1 MIKTNRLVW
10 LDYLRGL
17 CAISI
22 MLHHYLAWTT
32 NFESARY
39 TTRIGL
45 YGVSLFYILSGLT
58 LYLVYKNKFKFNIQ
72 SISSFFIK
80 RIFRIFP
87 LLWLVT
93 FVAIILK
100 GNNVYVDWFLNFSGL
115 FGFFSWA
122 GGIATGVWSIGNEL
136 VFYAFFP
143 FLLFFAVKNR
153 NLFILTGLLILAI
166 YLYFA
171 FSILPKNTSL
181 NWKDY
186 VNPLNQLFLFYGGIA
201 IGLFFEKIKLN
212 NYYLVIILLISILF
226 FVFYPVSG
234 DRLIF
239 VSSYNRLIF
248 TLLCLS
254 ICLCFFKID
263 WSLPRFLEYPLA
275 KFGEATY
282 SIYLIHPIIWEIVG
296 LKLNNSFFKM
306 IVSVILT
313 ILISLF
319 IYYKIEKKFIHLGSR
334 IVAKINE

>member
-212 NYYLVIILLISILF
+212 NYYLLIILLISILL
-226 FVFYPVSG
+226 FVFYPISG

-239 VSSYNRLIF
+239 ASSYNRLIF

-254 ICLCFFKID
+254 ICFCFFKID